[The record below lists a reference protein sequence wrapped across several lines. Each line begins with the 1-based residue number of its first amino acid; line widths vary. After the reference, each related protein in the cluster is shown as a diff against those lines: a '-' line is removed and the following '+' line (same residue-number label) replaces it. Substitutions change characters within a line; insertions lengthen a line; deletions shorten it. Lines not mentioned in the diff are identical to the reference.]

1 MARGG
6 YRPGA
11 GRKVGSK
18 GTKKATGKKKPPVV
32 DPADALTDDEK
43 EEAGSQELTPLQYML
58 KVMNDPGADKNR
70 RDRMAQAA
78 APFCHARKGE
88 GAGKKDEKADKAK
101 NAAKGRFAP
110 GTPPSHLSLVK

>member
-6 YRPGA
+6 YRPGS
-11 GRKVGSK
+11 GRKAGTK
-18 GTKKATGKKKPPVV
+18 GTKKGTGTKKTGN
-32 DPADALTDDEK
+32 PADSLTNDEK
-43 EEAGSQELTPLQYML
+43 DEAAAQELTPLEYML
-58 KVMNDPGADKNR
+58 KVMNDKGADKNR